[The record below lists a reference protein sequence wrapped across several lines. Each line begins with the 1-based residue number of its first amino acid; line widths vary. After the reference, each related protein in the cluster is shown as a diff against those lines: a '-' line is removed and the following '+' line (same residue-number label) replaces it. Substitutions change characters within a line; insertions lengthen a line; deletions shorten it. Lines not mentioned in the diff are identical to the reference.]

1 MRKISNK
8 EKIIYQNQNGKI
20 IAIENMMFGGTR
32 YILLNADGNYVQDLI
47 VPFAVADYL

>member
-32 YILLNADGNYVQDLI
+32 YIFFIHKYFSAIITSNHLNS
-47 VPFAVADYL
+47 PS